1 MATPTATLTGDQLE
15 AFTGL
20 TDRRHRQ
27 LAKLGYFPPPERGL
41 YQQVATIRGLFK
53 YYREDRN
60 IAATTLNQ
68 AKLEKLSAEAE
79 MAKIKLGQARGDTI
93 DREAVADFLQSWTA
107 KLDMLLTSELETGLP
122 NRLVGQPIEVLR
134 YELRECHDRIR
145 AATAR
150 GLLTWEDDNP
160 KIDPLAAARINPPPE
175 DQPDDE

>member
-1 MATPTATLTGDQLE
+1 MAEPAPTITGEKLE
-15 AFTGL
+15 ALTGL

-27 LAKLGYFPPPERGL
+27 LAKLGYFPSPVRGL

-53 YYREDRN
+53 YYREDRH
-60 IAATTLNQ
+60 ATTNTLNG
-68 AKLEKLSAEAE
+68 AKLEKLTAEAE
-79 MAKIKLGQARGDTI
+79 MAKIKLSQARGDTI
-93 DREAVADFLQSWTA
+93 DREEVADFLQSWTA

-122 NRLVGQPIEVLR
+122 NRLLGQSIEVLR

-160 KIDPLAAARINPPPE
+160 KIEPLPSLKPAPDPDADAE
-175 DQPDDE
+175 